1 VSVPFWAVVAVL
13 VAAVLGTAGAVWVAV
28 VFAVRARNAEAK
40 AAKLKAIQDR
50 AMAAAYDTS
59 PGQLFDLTADLRRQV
74 AVRILTG
81 E

>member
-1 VSVPFWAVVAVL
+1 
-13 VAAVLGTAGAVWVAV
+13 
-28 VFAVRARNAEAK
+28 
-40 AAKLKAIQDR
+40 LKAIQDR

-74 AVRILTG
+74 AVRILNG